1 MEGISVKYFLK
12 NNFILDSSSG
22 QPLHNCESKR
32 YAIFT
37 ACSSNQDFLHH
48 EQAKS
53 SIDWFYFTFEIII
66 ILIIVFIVHFPV
78 LTLQHLFSVMLFK
91 VFAH

>member
-1 MEGISVKYFLK
+1 MTDVAARHGGEFLL
-12 NNFILDSSSG
+12 NIFLINFILDSSSG
-22 QPLHNCESKR
+22 QPLHDCESKR

-37 ACSSNQDFLHH
+37 ACSSNQAFLHH

-78 LTLQHLFSVMLFK
+78 LTLQHFYFL
-91 VFAH
+91 